1 MKLQLEMKCR
11 NKQEIKDRKRTEI
24 KRQRYETGIKS
35 TQKQAMTQRGRE
47 GKLEKKKKRY

>member
-35 TQKQAMTQRGRE
+35 
-47 GKLEKKKKRY
+47 KKRKTKKN